1 LVYAEIGNALLV
13 EQRAGLLPASELA
26 SALNEIMRLPLAVV
40 PIRALIGDALAIASA
55 RALSAYDACY
65 VALAEA
71 NDAVLVTADRKLAA
85 ATTRSALIV

>member
-1 LVYAEIGNALLV
+1 MPVLEAMACGTPVVTSNISALPETAGDAALLV
-13 EQRAGLLPASELA
+13 D
-26 SALNEIMRLPLAVV
+26 PL
-40 PIRALIGDALAIASA
+40 D
-55 RALSAYDACY
+55 D